1 MPGLII
7 AAELEIP
14 RPDTTSGWL
23 FLVFGIVLAAFLI
36 NEGFYQ
42 LVRKTYPELKKTLL
56 FAFALVVVG
65 VLAANE
71 AGWGQDPVVQVDV
84 LPTEGSAETPPLA
97 GATAS
102 NDGTSP

>member
-1 MPGLII
+1 MHALLI
-7 AAELEIP
+7 AAEFEIP
-14 RPDTTSGWL
+14 RPDTTTGWL
-23 FLVFGIVLAAFLI
+23 FLVFGVVLVVFLL
-36 NEGFYQ
+36 NEGIHR
-42 LVRKTYPELKKTLL
+42 LVHDTYDELKKTLL
-56 FAFALVVVG
+56 VVTALLIVG